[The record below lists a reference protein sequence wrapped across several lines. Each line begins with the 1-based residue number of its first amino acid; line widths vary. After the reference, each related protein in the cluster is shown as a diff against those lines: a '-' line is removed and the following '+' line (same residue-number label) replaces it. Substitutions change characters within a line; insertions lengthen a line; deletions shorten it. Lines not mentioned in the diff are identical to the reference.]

1 MDPNFKAEI
10 ERQQRKMLDKM
21 STVLNKLESMKRQ
34 LEDVLTKAYESE
46 MNDQKRI
53 KFCAPW
59 SLKRKAMTSNIN
71 SEKVKATLT
80 VPNIKTPS

>member
-21 STVLNKLESMKRQ
+21 SSVLNKLESMKRQ

-46 MNDQKRI
+46 MNEQKRI
-53 KFCAPW
+53 KFSAPW
-59 SLKRKAMTSNIN
+59 SFK
-71 SEKVKATLT
+71 EKCYDQQYKQWKSQSHFDST
-80 VPNIKTPS
+80 